1 MGQYKEK
8 FDQCYGKY
16 KNDLERNAARLK
28 VKLIYQEMEKRKQ
41 ALLKELK
48 EIEKVEAEE
57 QKRFAKVFM
66 DILE

>member
-1 MGQYKEK
+1 MSQYQER
-8 FDQCYGKY
+8 FDQCYSKF

-41 ALLKELK
+41 SLLKELK
-48 EIEKVEAEE
+48 EIEKIEVEE